1 MGRHQKNSGI
11 KYYVVIHGKC
21 PGIYDKWQQVQ
32 FNIKGFP
39 NSEYTSKSSKHEAV
53 ELFQSKRPDWPR
65 NSIPDFTIHASNR
78 LEPLGKKSSADSIES
93 IHVEGSRG
101 RSSSLTGMERM
112 SRKGKHEQLGDFQ
125 IEVPSAN
132 RPEKIT
138 LQQNWLHDPYNT
150 PSSIPRT
157 PSPGYFSPQN
167 VRQGSTS
174 PLSHSNSMSS
184 LLAVPNRAEI
194 EFDRQ
199 ELLGLAPD
207 RILIGAKSPAP
218 VKHKNKGDLNLP
230 AISAPASLRSRPR
243 DSSVSRAPS
252 IELYPDPDDVVLGV
266 EGATAA
272 ERRERRRER
281 GSKDKRTRKSKRSK
295 ERKARRRKSQ

>member
-78 LEPLGKKSSADSIES
+78 LEPL
-93 IHVEGSRG
+93 
-101 RSSSLTGMERM
+101 
-112 SRKGKHEQLGDFQ
+112 GKHEQLGDFQ

>member
-39 NSEYTSKSSKHEAV
+39 NSEYTSKSSKREAV

-65 NSIPDFTIHASNR
+65 NNIPDFTIHASNR
-78 LEPLGKKSSADSIES
+78 LEPLGKKSSADSIDS
-93 IHVEGSRG
+93 IHLGSSRG

-112 SRKGKHEQLGDFQ
+112 SRKGKHDQLGDFR
-125 IEVPSAN
+125 IEVPSVN

-150 PSSIPRT
+150 PSTIPRT
-157 PSPGYFSPQN
+157 PTPGYFSPQN
-167 VRQGSTS
+167 VRRGSSS
-174 PLSHSNSMSS
+174 PLSHSNSTSS

-207 RILIGAKSPAP
+207 RILIGTKSPAP
-218 VKHKNKGDLNLP
+218 VKHKGKGDLNLP
-230 AISAPASLRSRPR
+230 AISAPASLRRRPS

-252 IELYPDPDDVVLGV
+252 IELYPDPDDVILAV
-266 EGATAA
+266 EGASTE
-272 ERRERRRER
+272 ERKEQRRRER
-281 GSKDKRTRKSKRSK
+281 GSKDKRTRKAK
-295 ERKARRRKSQ
+295 ERKTRRRKSQ